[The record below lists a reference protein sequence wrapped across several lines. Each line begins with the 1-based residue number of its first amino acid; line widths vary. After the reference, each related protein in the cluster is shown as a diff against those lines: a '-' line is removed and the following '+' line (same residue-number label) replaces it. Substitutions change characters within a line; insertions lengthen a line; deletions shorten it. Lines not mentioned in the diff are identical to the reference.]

1 MGGGRGA
8 DGGEESVDL
17 TQFPHEKKS
26 GKAKSCQRGLG
37 NYSNFLFCSGTGL
50 KEEGGG
56 ASFVTAGVFP
66 LHTSLSPRWKLAE
79 KKASFDH
86 ALA

>member
-8 DGGEESVDL
+8 DGGGEESVDL

-37 NYSNFLFCSGTGL
+37 YYSNFCFTV
-50 KEEGGG
+50 E
-56 ASFVTAGVFP
+56 
-66 LHTSLSPRWKLAE
+66 LA
-79 KKASFDH
+79 
-86 ALA
+86 